1 MRRAQSTL
9 RNAQSANRGLAKQRV
24 PIQGRQAAQGNTM
37 RSRQPVEVRRKPAPA
52 PRSPPKKKSGGGGGG
67 GWGFFKKVGSKI
79 GSGFK
84 SVGSKIGSGFKSAG
98 SKIGSGFKKVGSKIG
113 SGFKKV
119 GSKIGSGFK
128 SVGSKAGSFFKK
140 VGSKIGNGIKTGINK
155 GLNAGCEASKK
166 ICLKGCQG
174 VRAIGKGAVS
184 LGTAVATKTMSLS
197 KKALAGL
204 TKVVEDIFTGFDLKI
219 AIAGSL
225 DPEEFNFMTEFSF
238 RFGSVSKSFKL
249 TVRCF

>member
-1 MRRAQSTL
+1 MRRAQNTL
-9 RNAQSANRGLAKQRV
+9 RDAQRGSSKQRV
-24 PIQGRQAAQGNTM
+24 PIQGRQAAKVNTM
-37 RSRQPVEVRRKPAPA
+37 RSREPVEVRRKPT
-52 PRSPPKKKSGGGGGG
+52 PRSPPRKKSGGGG
-67 GWGFFKKVGSKI
+67 WGVFKKIGSKI

-84 SVGSKIGSGFKSAG
+84 KVG

-128 SVGSKAGSFFKK
+128 SVGSKAGGFFKK
-140 VGSKIGNGIKTGINK
+140 VGSKIGSGIKNGINK

-174 VRAIGKGAVS
+174 VRAVGKGAVS
-184 LGTAVATKTMSLS
+184 FGTSVATKTMSFS

-204 TKVVEDIFTGFDLKI
+204 TKVIEDIFTSFDLKI
-219 AIAGSL
+219 AVAGSL
-225 DPEEFNFMTEFSF
+225 DPEEFSFMTEFSF

-249 TVRCF
+249 TVR